1 MGSMQKKVCMPVYNK
16 GNQNLLYGKD
26 FAMAGERIIL
36 TAAGYDRLSRELK
49 LLEEMQSGEIA
60 EVAEAF
66 DDTDFG
72 ENAAFY
78 DAVFDK
84 DRLLDRIRN
93 LRHVL
98 ARAEVIEEDPDP
110 NRVSPGN
117 HVTVWDL
124 EENEELTFTLV
135 SAEEVTHGVRGV
147 SIESPVG
154 KALLGH
160 RVGDVVEVKVPDGLV
175 SYTIRAID

>member
-1 MGSMQKKVCMPVYNK
+1 
-16 GNQNLLYGKD
+16 
-26 FAMAGERIIL
+26 MADERFTL
-36 TAAGYDRLSRELK
+36 TRAGYERLRRQLS
-49 LLEEMQSGEIA
+49 LLEETQRGEIA

-84 DRLLDRIRN
+84 DRLSARIDN
-93 LRHVL
+93 LRYVL
-98 ARAEVIEEDPDP
+98 ARAEVIDEDPDP

-124 EENEELTFTLV
+124 EENEELSFTLI
-135 SAEEVTHGVRGV
+135 SAEEVTHGIRGV
-147 SIESPVG
+147 STESPVG
-154 KALLGH
+154 SSLLGH
-160 RVGDVVEVKVPDGLV
+160 TIGDVVQVKVPDGIV
-175 SYTIRAID
+175 RYAIRQIE

>member
-1 MGSMQKKVCMPVYNK
+1 
-16 GNQNLLYGKD
+16 
-26 FAMAGERIIL
+26 MAGDRILL
-36 TAAGYDRLSRELK
+36 TAAGYERLSRELK
-49 LLEEMQSGEIA
+49 QLEEMKNAEIEA
-60 EVAEAF
+60 VAEAF

-117 HVTVWDL
+117 RVTVWDL
-124 EENEELTFTLV
+124 KENEELTFRLV
-135 SAEEVTHGVRGV
+135 SAEEVTHGVPGV

-160 RVGDVVEVKVPDGLV
+160 KVGDVVEVKVPDGLV
-175 SYTIRAID
+175 SYAIRAID